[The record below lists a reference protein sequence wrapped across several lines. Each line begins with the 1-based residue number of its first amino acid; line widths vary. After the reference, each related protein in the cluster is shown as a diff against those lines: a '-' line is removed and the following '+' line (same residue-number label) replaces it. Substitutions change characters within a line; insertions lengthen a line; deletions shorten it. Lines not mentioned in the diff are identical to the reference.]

1 MKTYKEYKE
10 SLIEENNPSEFKDNI
25 SFKSKKQNE
34 DTPILSIDI
43 QIDENNSK
51 KFEIN
56 SFDELDNK
64 LNSFCEENK
73 LPESAK
79 KYIYNSIM
87 EKINQNQNQ
96 AKCKNLLYI

>member
-10 SLIEENNPSEFKDNI
+10 SFIKENNPSEFKDNN
-25 SFKSKKQNE
+25 SFKLKNQNE
-34 DTPILSIDI
+34 VTPKLSIDI

-51 KFEIN
+51 KFEIY

-73 LPESAK
+73 LPETAK
-79 KYIYNSIM
+79 KYIYDSIM
-87 EKINQNQNQ
+87 EKINQNSD
-96 AKCKNLLYI
+96 KCKNLLYI

>member
-10 SLIEENNPSEFKDNI
+10 SFVKENNPSEFEDND

-34 DTPILSIDI
+34 VAPILSIDI

-56 SFDELDNK
+56 TFDELDNK

-73 LPESAK
+73 LPETAK
-79 KYIYNSIM
+79 KYIYDSIM
-87 EKINQNQNQ
+87 EKINQNSD
-96 AKCKNLLYI
+96 KCKNLLYI

>member
-10 SLIEENNPSEFKDNI
+10 SFIKENNPSEFKDN
-25 SFKSKKQNE
+25 SKQN
-34 DTPILSIDI
+34 DVNPILSIDI

-56 SFDELDNK
+56 ALDELDFK

-73 LPESAK
+73 LSKTAR
-79 KYIYNSIM
+79 KYIYDSIM
-87 EKINQNQNQ
+87 EKINQNQDE
-96 AKCKNLLYI
+96 CKIILYI

>member
-10 SLIEENNPSEFKDNI
+10 SFIKENNPSEFKDN
-25 SFKSKKQNE
+25 SKQN
-34 DTPILSIDI
+34 DVNPILSIDI

-56 SFDELDNK
+56 SLDELDFK

-73 LPESAK
+73 LSKTAR
-79 KYIYNSIM
+79 KYIYDSIM
-87 EKINQNQNQ
+87 EKINQNQDE
-96 AKCKNLLYI
+96 CKIILYI